1 MDDKKKPKNEPN
13 LEKAAVLLMAALQWA
28 ESPEGQAAI
37 LKTKSERSEKKKG
50 K

>member
-1 MDDKKKPKNEPN
+1 MDDKKKPKNDID
-13 LEKAAVLLMAALQWA
+13 LEKAAALLMTALQWA

-37 LKTKSERSEKKKG
+37 LKTQSERSEKKKG